1 MLSNNNLFLVNLP
14 SCPEQLIERGPPK
27 FDVFPLGSFLT
38 FPCVDLVLVSLV
50 IPSTD
55 LPEFLSVFFSVLA
68 FLSVHLVFIEL
79 SVCTSFCLD
88 FFQTVKFP
96 KFWDH
101 GQKKQETEAK
111 KDHE

>member
-1 MLSNNNLFLVNLP
+1 MAKKRKKRKRESYL
-14 SCPEQLIERGPPK
+14 EQVIYAHENGEDASGGYVFRLIG
-27 FDVFPLGSFLT
+27 G
-38 FPCVDLVLVSLV
+38 
-50 IPSTD
+50 
-55 LPEFLSVFFSVLA
+55 
-68 FLSVHLVFIEL
+68 FI
-79 SVCTSFCLD
+79 LD

>member
-1 MLSNNNLFLVNLP
+1 MLWFKDLYRAKEKYKSYRLGTILLCVSAEDPFSGYVLC
-14 SCPEQLIERGPPK
+14 SGEDPEPTGI
-27 FDVFPLGSFLT
+27 
-38 FPCVDLVLVSLV
+38 
-50 IPSTD
+50 
-55 LPEFLSVFFSVLA
+55 
-68 FLSVHLVFIEL
+68 
-79 SVCTSFCLD
+79 LD